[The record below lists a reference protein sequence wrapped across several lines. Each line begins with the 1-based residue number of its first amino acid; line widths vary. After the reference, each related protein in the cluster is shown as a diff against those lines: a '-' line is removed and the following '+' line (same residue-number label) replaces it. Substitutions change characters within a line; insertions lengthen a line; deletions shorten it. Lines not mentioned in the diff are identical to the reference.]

1 MLISQPGQALKED
14 RTEESRRRRWEKDP
28 LFPEN
33 LRRFH
38 SRGTVCVCAYNL
50 PRLLPLS
57 LAAFLLHNSVTLPAA
72 TVLSESAPSIS
83 LACLPACLPLLLWT
97 LVVCL
102 LSSSLLCVCVCV
114 CVCLSLVSSAFS
126 CCLLSCLLAVDFC
139 NNKFL
144 FWRRRRK
151 LLQL

>member
-38 SRGTVCVCAYNL
+38 TRGTVCVCAYNL

-83 LACLPACLPLLLWT
+83 LACLPACLSSCELLLFAFSPA
-97 LVVCL
+97 
-102 LSSSLLCVCVCV
+102 LSCVCVCACV

-144 FWRRRRK
+144 F
-151 LLQL
+151 